1 MDETATRALI
11 ETEARSK
18 SNMHR
23 LDVVEKKLEDYGAMV
38 TSMQL
43 MSQKL
48 DTIETRQDEM
58 RNDIKSI
65 MEKPQRR
72 WESIIQTVLTTAVGA
87 LVLYMLAKMGMA

>member
-23 LDVVEKKLEDYGAMV
+23 LDVVEKKLEDYGAME